1 MNDTLEAPIETVER
15 TSYSERMEAF
25 PDINEDLDKYTED
38 AAKLHQLAAERNF
51 TKFFAMMKALNMGR
65 TSHTRVNSW
74 NNPEPHRADG
84 SPMTKPSRASRA
96 ATSRRKSKAAR
107 LARAKN
113 R

>member
-1 MNDTLEAPIETVER
+1 MNDTIEAPVETLER

-25 PDINEDLDKYTED
+25 PDINEDLEKYTEEE
-38 AAKLHQLAAERNF
+38 AERQRVMQKNF
-51 TKFFAMMKALNMGR
+51 AKFMVMMTALNMGR
-65 TSHTRVNSW
+65 THHTRVNSW

-84 SPMTKPSRASRA
+84 SPMTKQSRASRA
-96 ATSRRKSKAAR
+96 AVSRRRSKAAR